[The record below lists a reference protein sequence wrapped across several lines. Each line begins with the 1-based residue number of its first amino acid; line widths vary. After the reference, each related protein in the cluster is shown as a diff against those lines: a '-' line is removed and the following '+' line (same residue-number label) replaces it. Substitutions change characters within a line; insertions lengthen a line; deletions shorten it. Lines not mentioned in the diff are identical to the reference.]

1 MITKFEKR
9 VIAFLL
15 AALMCCPVTA
25 FSAVTVHAEET
36 QGIEQQ
42 ETQSDALTDGTAVQD
57 DAAAGDPAS
66 DVQQGVPSEG
76 QSVNDLSDGAFI
88 PIQEEQYE
96 EVQDDTEESEANAAS
111 EAQQQ
116 AEEEYAVYAAQRA
129 AESNVPDEELEKVAL
144 GENGEPVRMTTD
156 ISESE
161 GRVRYLFQPEE
172 SGAYYLDVIGQGG
185 FTVYEKTDDGEKY
198 VESGITFQDYYASE
212 VFVLESG
219 KTYYIDIT
227 YEYGVAGTV
236 DWKLGQPQDITP
248 GTYEAVIS
256 EPGEKAHY
264 RLVYGDAESYYFEIH
279 GNGFFHIENGTWIPG
294 YGFSYN
300 VYQSLDTEQ
309 ECYIDVYYNDVNS
322 VGTLEWAA
330 YEVLPQEVT
339 EGESIHTVTEAD
351 GRDPVYKFVPQEDG
365 QYRITYSSVTIYDA
379 DWSYIGNSMANLEA
393 GETYYI
399 VMPSYQNQQFDWS
412 IKRPQEIE
420 IQEDETIHTAVNEVD
435 YYKFVPIESG
445 RYSVSANNV
454 TIYDKDWSWYGNSS
468 ANLTE
473 GETYYIVINSL
484 SAIDWNISKLQEVEL
499 QEGQPYHVDAS
510 QRVYFKFVPT
520 ENGRYA
526 ASASVT
532 IYDAEWNWFASGE
545 AVLTAGTTYYL
556 VLNSFYSVDFSMS
569 KLQEIEIKADEYYR
583 VDAGKNVYF
592 KFVPEESAKYDI
604 NDLHMYLY
612 DSSWNNIWGY
622 NLEAGQTYYLKPRL
636 SNANFYFCVKKAVET
651 PNEIERIPVEAG
663 GSYVTAANQSVIY
676 TFVPDETGR
685 YHFWSDTNADMILE
699 TADNVSRDWYY
710 GFNSWIDLEA
720 GVEYMIQIN
729 PSYTSNQDV
738 TWHIEK
744 AVVTAIQAGTEYTTV
759 SGQSDEYEFIPEIT
773 GYYLL
778 ESDDLGKC
786 EIYDSSW
793 KVLNASAYSMYDY
806 IEDTGFGSTVYLE
819 KDQTYYFHII
829 PNEDKAEWQINA
841 VEKDG
846 EYWYRR
852 KTDGTVEILKYLGSD
867 SSVVIPETI
876 DGAEVGSIGFGA
888 FSKNEQLE
896 TVTIP
901 SKVTALQ
908 YGAFES
914 CSNLKDVTF
923 AEGSSLQS
931 VGDSAFKECGSLE
944 NINLPDTVEEIET
957 RSFYSCSA
965 LGEINLG
972 SQLEEIGQYAFY
984 NTGLERVDIP
994 DRTQEIGV
1002 FAFSSI
1008 TALQE
1013 VTIGNSLD
1021 GIETGMFI
1029 NCENLSAIQFPSNI
1043 TYIGNSAFNNTGLTT
1058 VDIPD
1063 TVTSVGI
1070 SAFTNCKSLQEVN
1083 IGSSVTYIADSA
1095 FSGCDLKDLTIG
1107 GKVESIGMFA
1117 FSDSQNLESVVIPNS
1132 VTEIEYGAFQNCGNL
1147 LEIEIPDSVEAI
1159 GGFVFDSMNS
1169 SDNTAW
1175 YDSQEDGVIY
1185 AGKVLYKYKGTAPEG
1200 TAVTVE
1206 DGTKGIAG
1214 YAFYWQYGM
1223 TEVQIPNT
1231 VTNIGDYAFL
1241 GCEKLTEIR
1250 IPQSVTDIGEGALG
1264 YLDADGL
1271 KVEGFTIYGV
1281 AGSAAQQY
1289 AEENG
1294 FEFIEVEPEYTLG
1307 DVDANGSVDISDLR
1321 LVLRAVCGKT
1331 ELTENQK
1338 LAADVETD
1346 NDVNIQDLR
1355 KILRYVC
1362 QKIDSFE

>member
-57 DAAAGDPAS
+57 DAAAGDSAS
-66 DVQQGVPSEG
+66 DVQQDVPSEG

-129 AESNVPDEELEKVAL
+129 AESNVPDEELEKVAM

-185 FTVYEKTDDGEKY
+185 FTVYEKTDDGEEKQ
-198 VESGITFQDYYASE
+198 EIADGMSSSQDGYDSE
-212 VFVLESG
+212 IFEAQTG
-219 KTYYIDIT
+219 KTYYIDIM
-227 YEYGVAGTV
+227 YDYSESAGTV
-236 DWKLGQPQDITP
+236 EWKMGRPQDVTS

-256 EPGEKAHY
+256 EPGERAHY
-264 RLVYGDAESYYFEIH
+264 RLIYGETDTYYFDVD
-279 GNGFFHIENGTWIPG
+279 GSQNGYLHLENGTWI
-294 YGFSYN
+294 YGAGFNYGSYE
-300 VYQSLDTEQ
+300 VLDPEQ
-309 ECYIDVYYNDVNS
+309 ECYIEIYYDDVS
-322 VGTLEWAA
+322 TVGTLTWSVN
-330 YEVLPQEVT
+330 EVILQDVEVT
-339 EGESIHTVTEAD
+339 EGKTIHTVTEAD
-351 GRDPVYKFVPQEDG
+351 GQNPVYKFVPQESG
-365 QYRITYSSVTIYDA
+365 QYRISYSSVTVYA
-379 DWSYIGNSMANLEA
+379 DNWLWAGNSMADLTA

-399 VMPSYQNQQFDWS
+399 VLHSYRSEEFDWS
-412 IKRPQEIE
+412 IRRPQEIE
-420 IQEDETIHTAVNEVD
+420 IHEGETIHTEANGID
-435 YYKFVPIESG
+435 YYKFVPQETG
-445 RYSVSANNV
+445 RYSISTYAV
-454 TIYDKDWSWYGNSS
+454 TVYDEEWNWYASGET
-468 ANLTE
+468 NLTA
-473 GETYYIVINSL
+473 GETYYLMLSNS
-484 SAIDWNISKLQEVEL
+484 SDIDWCISK
-499 QEGQPYHVDAS
+499 
-510 QRVYFKFVPT
+510 
-520 ENGRYA
+520 
-526 ASASVT
+526 
-532 IYDAEWNWFASGE
+532 
-545 AVLTAGTTYYL
+545 
-556 VLNSFYSVDFSMS
+556 M
-569 KLQEIEIKADEYYR
+569 QEIEIKADEYYR

-592 KFVPEESAKYDI
+592 KFVPEDSAKYDI
-604 NDLHMYLY
+604 NDSRMYLY
-612 DSSWNNIWGY
+612 DSSWNNIWNY
-622 NLEAGQTYYLKPRL
+622 NLEAGQTYYLKPRS
-636 SNANFYFCVKKAVET
+636 SNTNFYFCVKKAVEIPDET
-651 PNEIERIPVEAG
+651 ERIPVEAG
-663 GSYVTAANQSVIY
+663 GSYVTAVNQSVIY

-685 YHFWSDTNADMILE
+685 YHFWSDTKANMILE

-720 GVEYMIQIN
+720 GVEYTIQIN

-744 AVVTAIQAGTEYTTV
+744 AGVTAIQAGTEYTTV

-852 KTDGTVEILKYLGSD
+852 KAEGTVEILKYLGSD

-888 FSKNEQLE
+888 FSKNVQLE

-923 AEGSSLQS
+923 AEGSTLQS

-944 NINLPDTVEEIET
+944 NINLPDTVEKIET
-957 RSFYSCSA
+957 RSFYTCSA

-972 SQLEEIGQYAFY
+972 PQLEEIGREAFY
-984 NTGLERVDIP
+984 DAGLESVNIP
-994 DRTQEIGV
+994 DSTQEIGEY
-1002 FAFSSI
+1002 AFCANTS
-1008 TALQE
+1008 LQE
-1013 VTIGNSLD
+1013 VTLGSGLD
-1021 GIETGMFI
+1021 GIEPGMFVS
-1029 NCENLSAIQFPSNI
+1029 CENLSTIKFPSNI
-1043 TYIGNSAFNNTGLTT
+1043 TYIGDSAFNDTGLTT

-1063 TVTSVGI
+1063 TVTSVGT
-1070 SAFTNCKSLQEVN
+1070 SAFANCKSLQEVN
-1083 IGSSVTYIADSA
+1083 IGSGMTHIADSA

-1117 FSDSQNLESVVIPNS
+1117 FSSSQNLESVVIPNS

-1147 LEIEIPDSVEAI
+1147 LEIEIPDSIEAI

-1169 SDNTAW
+1169 SNNTAW
-1175 YDSQEDGVIY
+1175 YDSQEDGVVY

-1200 TAVTVE
+1200 TVVTVE

-1214 YAFYWQYGM
+1214 YAFYWQYGI

-1231 VTNIGDYAFL
+1231 MTNIGDYAFL

-1250 IPQSVTDIGEGALG
+1250 IPQSVTKIGEGALG

-1331 ELTENQK
+1331 ELTDNQK
-1338 LAADVETD
+1338 LAADVEKD
-1346 NDVNIQDLR
+1346 NAVNIQDLR

-1362 QKIDSFE
+1362 RKIDSFE

>member
-9 VIAFLL
+9 VIAVLL

-25 FSAVTVHAEET
+25 FSAVTVNAEET
-36 QGIEQQ
+36 QDTEQQ
-42 ETQSDALTDGTAVQD
+42 ETQSDALADGTAVQD

-66 DVQQGVPSEG
+66 DVQQDVPSEG

-96 EVQDDTEESEANAAS
+96 EVQDDTEESEANAVS

-129 AESNVPDEELEKVAL
+129 AESNVPDEELEKVAM
-144 GENGEPVRMTTD
+144 GENGESVRMTTD

-161 GRVRYLFQPEE
+161 GSVRYLFQPEE

-185 FTVYEKTDDGEKY
+185 FTVYEKTDDGEEKQ
-198 VESGITFQDYYASE
+198 EIADGMSSSQDGYDSE
-212 VFVLESG
+212 IFEAQTG
-219 KTYYIDIT
+219 KTYYIDIM
-227 YEYGVAGTV
+227 YDYSESAGTV
-236 DWKLGQPQDITP
+236 EWKMGRPQDVTS

-256 EPGEKAHY
+256 EPGERAHY
-264 RLVYGDAESYYFEIH
+264 RLIYGETDTYYFDVD
-279 GNGFFHIENGTWIPG
+279 GSQNGYLHLENGTWI
-294 YGFSYN
+294 YGAGFNYGSYE
-300 VYQSLDTEQ
+300 VLDPEQ
-309 ECYIDVYYNDVNS
+309 ECYIEIYYDDVS
-322 VGTLEWAA
+322 TVGTLTWSVN
-330 YEVLPQEVT
+330 EVILQDVEVT
-339 EGESIHTVTEAD
+339 EGKTIHTVTEAD
-351 GRDPVYKFVPQEDG
+351 GQNPVYKFVPQESG
-365 QYRITYSSVTIYDA
+365 QYRISYSSVTVYA
-379 DWSYIGNSMANLEA
+379 DNWLWAGNSMADLTA

-399 VMPSYQNQQFDWS
+399 VLHSYRSEEFDWS
-412 IKRPQEIE
+412 IRRPQEIE
-420 IQEDETIHTAVNEVD
+420 IHEGETIHTEANGID
-435 YYKFVPIESG
+435 YYKFVPQETG
-445 RYSVSANNV
+445 RYSISTYAV
-454 TIYDKDWSWYGNSS
+454 TVYDEEWNWYASGET
-468 ANLTE
+468 NLTA
-473 GETYYIVINSL
+473 GETYYLMLSNS
-484 SAIDWNISKLQEVEL
+484 SDIDWCISK
-499 QEGQPYHVDAS
+499 
-510 QRVYFKFVPT
+510 
-520 ENGRYA
+520 
-526 ASASVT
+526 
-532 IYDAEWNWFASGE
+532 
-545 AVLTAGTTYYL
+545 
-556 VLNSFYSVDFSMS
+556 M
-569 KLQEIEIKADEYYR
+569 QEIEIKADEYYR

-592 KFVPEESAKYDI
+592 KFVPEDSAKYDI
-604 NDLHMYLY
+604 NDSRMYLY
-612 DSSWNNIWGY
+612 DSSWNNIWNY
-622 NLEAGQTYYLKPRL
+622 NLEAGQTYYLKPKS
-636 SNANFYFCVKKAVET
+636 SNINFYFCVKETVEIPDET
-651 PNEIERIPVEAG
+651 ERIPVEAG
-663 GSYVTAANQSVIY
+663 DSYVTAVNQSVIY

-685 YHFWSDTNADMILE
+685 YHFWSDTNANMILE
-699 TADNVSRDWYY
+699 TIDSVSRDWYY
-710 GFNSWIDLEA
+710 GFNSWINLEA
-720 GVEYMIQIN
+720 GVEYTIQIN
-729 PSYTSNQDV
+729 PSYTSNQDA

-744 AVVTAIQAGTEYTTV
+744 AGVTVIQAGTKYTTV
-759 SGQSDEYEFIPEIT
+759 SGESDEYEFIPDT
-773 GYYLL
+773 AGYYLL
-778 ESDDLGKC
+778 ESDDLGRC
-786 EIYDSSW
+786 EICDSNGNL
-793 KVLNASAYSMYDY
+793 LNSSSDRMYNY

-819 KDQTYYFHII
+819 KGQTYYFHII
-829 PNEDKAEWQINA
+829 SSGDKADWQINA
-841 VEKDG
+841 VENDG
-846 EYWYRR
+846 DYWYRT
-852 KTDGTVEILKYLGSD
+852 KADGTVEILKYLGSD
-867 SSVVIPETI
+867 SSVDIPETI
-876 DGAEVGSIGFGA
+876 AGAEVGSIGFGA
-888 FSKNEQLE
+888 FSENSQLE
-896 TVTIP
+896 RVTIP

-914 CSNLKDVTF
+914 CENLKDVTF
-923 AEGSSLQS
+923 AEGSTLQS

-957 RSFYSCSA
+957 RSFYYCSA
-965 LGEINLG
+965 LGEINMG
-972 SQLEEIGQYAFY
+972 SQLEEIGSDAFFY
-984 NTGLERVDIP
+984 TSLESVNIP
-994 DRTQEIGV
+994 DSTQKIGEY
-1002 FAFSSI
+1002 AFSSN
-1008 TALQE
+1008 ASLRE
-1013 VTIGNSLD
+1013 VTLGSGLD
-1021 GIETGMFI
+1021 GIEQGMFV

-1043 TYIGNSAFNNTGLTT
+1043 TYIGDSAFNYTGLTA

-1063 TVTSVGI
+1063 TVTSIGI
-1070 SAFTNCKSLQEVN
+1070 SAFANCKSLQEVN
-1083 IGSSVTYIADSA
+1083 IGSGMTYIADSA

-1117 FSDSQNLESVVIPNS
+1117 FSGSQNLESVVIPNS

-1147 LEIEIPDSVEAI
+1147 LEIEIPDSIEAI

-1169 SDNTAW
+1169 SNNTAW
-1175 YDSQEDGVIY
+1175 YDSQEDGIVY
-1185 AGKVLYKYKGTAPEG
+1185 AGKVLYKYKGMAPEG

-1214 YAFYWQYGM
+1214 YAFYWQYGI

>member
-57 DAAAGDPAS
+57 DAAAGDSAS
-66 DVQQGVPSEG
+66 DVQQDVPSEG

-129 AESNVPDEELEKVAL
+129 AESNVPDEELEKVAM

-185 FTVYEKTDDGEKY
+185 FTVYEKTDDGEEKQ
-198 VESGITFQDYYASE
+198 EIADGMSSSQDGYDSE
-212 VFVLESG
+212 IFEAQTG
-219 KTYYIDIT
+219 KTYYIDIM
-227 YEYGVAGTV
+227 YDYSESAGTV
-236 DWKLGQPQDITP
+236 EWKMGRPQDVTS

-256 EPGEKAHY
+256 EPGERAHY
-264 RLVYGDAESYYFEIH
+264 RLIYGETDTYYFDVD
-279 GNGFFHIENGTWIPG
+279 GSQNGYLHLENGTWI
-294 YGFSYN
+294 YGAGFNYGSYE
-300 VYQSLDTEQ
+300 VLDPEQ
-309 ECYIDVYYNDVNS
+309 ECYIEIYYDDVS
-322 VGTLEWAA
+322 TVGTLTWSVN
-330 YEVLPQEVT
+330 EVILQDVEVT
-339 EGESIHTVTEAD
+339 EGKTIHTVTEAD
-351 GRDPVYKFVPQEDG
+351 GQNPVYKFVPQESG
-365 QYRITYSSVTIYDA
+365 QYRISYSSVTVYA
-379 DWSYIGNSMANLEA
+379 DNWLWAGNSMADLTA

-399 VMPSYQNQQFDWS
+399 VLHSYRSEEFDWS
-412 IKRPQEIE
+412 IRRPQEIE
-420 IQEDETIHTAVNEVD
+420 IHEGETIHTEANGID
-435 YYKFVPIESG
+435 YYKFVPQETG
-445 RYSVSANNV
+445 RYSISTYAV
-454 TIYDKDWSWYGNSS
+454 TVYDEEWNWYASGET
-468 ANLTE
+468 NLTA
-473 GETYYIVINSL
+473 GETYYLMLSNS
-484 SAIDWNISKLQEVEL
+484 SDIDWCISK
-499 QEGQPYHVDAS
+499 
-510 QRVYFKFVPT
+510 
-520 ENGRYA
+520 
-526 ASASVT
+526 
-532 IYDAEWNWFASGE
+532 
-545 AVLTAGTTYYL
+545 
-556 VLNSFYSVDFSMS
+556 M
-569 KLQEIEIKADEYYR
+569 QEIEIKADEYYR

-592 KFVPEESAKYDI
+592 KFVPEDSAKYDI
-604 NDLHMYLY
+604 NDSRMYLY
-612 DSSWNNIWGY
+612 DSSWNNIWNY
-622 NLEAGQTYYLKPRL
+622 NLEAGQTYYLKPRS
-636 SNANFYFCVKKAVET
+636 SNTNFYFCVKKAVEIPDET
-651 PNEIERIPVEAG
+651 ERIPVEAG
-663 GSYVTAANQSVIY
+663 GSYVTAVNQSVIY

-685 YHFWSDTNADMILE
+685 YHFWSDTKANMILE

-720 GVEYMIQIN
+720 GVEYTIQIN

-744 AVVTAIQAGTEYTTV
+744 AGVTAIQAGTEYTTV

-852 KTDGTVEILKYLGSD
+852 KAEGTVEILKYLGSD

-888 FSKNEQLE
+888 FSKNVQLE

-923 AEGSSLQS
+923 AEGSTLQS

-944 NINLPDTVEEIET
+944 NINLPDTVEKIET
-957 RSFYSCSA
+957 RSFYTCSA

-972 SQLEEIGQYAFY
+972 PQLEEIGREAFY
-984 NTGLERVDIP
+984 DAGLESVNIP
-994 DRTQEIGV
+994 NSTQEIGEY
-1002 FAFSSI
+1002 AFCANTS
-1008 TALQE
+1008 LQE
-1013 VTIGNSLD
+1013 VTLGSGLD
-1021 GIETGMFI
+1021 GIEPGMFVS
-1029 NCENLSAIQFPSNI
+1029 CENLSTIKFPSNI
-1043 TYIGNSAFNNTGLTT
+1043 TYIGDSAFNDTGLTT

-1063 TVTSVGI
+1063 TVTSVGT
-1070 SAFTNCKSLQEVN
+1070 SAFANCKSLQEVN
-1083 IGSSVTYIADSA
+1083 IGSGMTHIADSA

-1117 FSDSQNLESVVIPNS
+1117 FSSSQNLESVVIPNS

-1147 LEIEIPDSVEAI
+1147 LEIEIPDSIEAI

-1169 SDNTAW
+1169 SNNTAW
-1175 YDSQEDGVIY
+1175 YDSQEDGVVY

-1200 TAVTVE
+1200 TVVTVE

-1214 YAFYWQYGM
+1214 YAFYWQYGI

-1231 VTNIGDYAFL
+1231 MTNIGDYAFL

-1250 IPQSVTDIGEGALG
+1250 IPQSVTKIGEGALG

-1331 ELTENQK
+1331 ELTDNQK
-1338 LAADVETD
+1338 LAADVEKD
-1346 NDVNIQDLR
+1346 NAVNIQDLR

-1362 QKIDSFE
+1362 RKIDSFE

>member
-25 FSAVTVHAEET
+25 FSAVTVNAEET
-36 QGIEQQ
+36 QDTEQQ
-42 ETQSDALTDGTAVQD
+42 ETQSDALADGTVAQD
-57 DAAAGDPAS
+57 DAAAGDSAS
-66 DVQQGVPSEG
+66 DVQQDVSSEG

-88 PIQEEQYE
+88 PIQEEPYE
-96 EVQDDTEESEANAAS
+96 EAQDETEESEENAAA
-111 EAQQQ
+111 EAQQR
-116 AEEEYAVYAAQRA
+116 AEEEYAAYAAQRA
-129 AESNVPDEELEKVAL
+129 AESDVPDEELEKVAL
-144 GENGEPVRMTTD
+144 GENGEPARMTTD

-161 GRVRYLFQPEE
+161 GIVRYLFQPEE

-185 FTVYEKTDDGEKY
+185 FSVYEKTDDGEEY
-198 VESGITFQDYYASE
+198 VGSGTTFQDYYASE
-212 VFVLESG
+212 VFVLESR

-227 YEYGVAGTV
+227 YEYGAAGTV
-236 DWKLGQPQDITP
+236 EWKLGQPQDITP

-264 RLVYGDAESYYFEIH
+264 RLVYGETDLYYFEID
-279 GNGFFHIENGTWIPG
+279 GNGRGWVSIQDGSSE
-294 YGFSYN
+294 YSFSYDA
-300 VYQSLDTEQ
+300 YRSLDKAQ
-309 ECYIDVYYNDVNS
+309 DCFIDIYYDDVND
-322 VGTLEWAA
+322 VGTLNLQVS
-330 YEVLPQEVT
+330 EVFPQEVK
-339 EGESIHTVTEAD
+339 EGESIHTVTEA
-351 GRDPVYKFVPQEDG
+351 GGQEPVYRFVPQGDG
-365 QYRITYSSVTIYDA
+365 QYRVTYSGATIYDA
-379 DWSYIGNSMANLEA
+379 DCNYIGNSMANLEA

-420 IQEDETIHTAVNEVD
+420 IQEGETIHTAANEVD

-473 GETYYIVINSL
+473 GETYYIVINSS
-484 SAIDWNISKLQEVEL
+484 SAIDWNISKLQEIEL

-532 IYDAEWNWFASGE
+532 IYDAGWNWFASGE
-545 AVLTAGTTYYL
+545 AVLTAGTTYYI

-569 KLQEIEIKADEYYR
+569 KLQEIEIKADVYYR
-583 VDAGKNVYF
+583 VDAGKSVYF
-592 KFVPEESAKYDI
+592 KFVPEESAEYDI
-604 NDLHMYLY
+604 NDSRMYLY
-612 DSSWNNIWGY
+612 NSSWSNLWNY
-622 NLEAGQTYYLKPRL
+622 NLEAGQTYYLKPR
-636 SNANFYFCVKKAVET
+636 SSSTNFYFCVKKAVET
-651 PNEIERIPVEAG
+651 PDETERIPVQAG
-663 GSYVTAANQSVIY
+663 GTYVTVPAQGVRY
-676 TFVPDETGR
+676 TFVPEETGR
-685 YHFWSDTNADMILE
+685 YHFWSDTNANIMLDFPE
-699 TADNVSRDWYY
+699 DYRWYY
-710 GFNSWIDLEA
+710 GFSSWIDLDA
-720 GVEYMIQIN
+720 GTEYEILL
-729 PSYTSNQDV
+729 SSSNGNDQEDI

-744 AVVTAIQAGTEYTTV
+744 AGLTAIQAGTEYTTV
-759 SGQSDEYEFIPEIT
+759 FGQPDEYEFTPVTT

-778 ESDDLGKC
+778 ESDDLGEC
-786 EIYDSSW
+786 EIYDSSRSE
-793 KVLNASAYSMYDY
+793 LNSYSYNMYDY
-806 IEDTGFGSTVYLE
+806 IDDTGFGSTVYLE

-852 KTDGTVEILKYLGSD
+852 KADGTVEILKYLGSD

-965 LGEINLG
+965 LWEINLG

-1117 FSDSQNLESVVIPNS
+1117 FSSSQNLESVVIPNS
-1132 VTEIEYGAFQNCGNL
+1132 VTEIEYGAFQNCRNL

-1169 SDNTAW
+1169 SNNTAW
-1175 YDSQEDGVIY
+1175 YDSQEDGVVY

-1200 TAVTVE
+1200 TAVTIE

-1223 TEVQIPNT
+1223 TEAQLPNT

-1241 GCEKLTEIR
+1241 GCEKLTEIQ
-1250 IPQSVTDIGEGALG
+1250 IPQSVTEIGEGALG

-1331 ELTENQK
+1331 ELTDNQK
-1338 LAADVETD
+1338 LAADVEKD

-1362 QKIDSFE
+1362 RKIDSFE

>member
-9 VIAFLL
+9 AIAFLL

-25 FSAVTVHAEET
+25 FSAVTVNAEET
-36 QGIEQQ
+36 QETEQQ
-42 ETQSDALTDGTAVQD
+42 EAQTNVQENETAVQD
-57 DAAAGDPAS
+57 SVAADEAAS
-66 DVQQGVPSEG
+66 DVQQDTTSER
-76 QSVNDLSDGAFI
+76 QSVNDLDDGAFI

-96 EVQDDTEESEANAAS
+96 EVQGDTEESEANAAS

-116 AEEEYAVYAAQRA
+116 AEEEYAVYAAHRA

-144 GENGEPVRMTTD
+144 GEKGEPVRMTTD

-161 GRVRYLFQPEE
+161 GSVRYLFQPEE

-185 FTVYEKTDDGEKY
+185 FTVYEKTDDGEEY
-198 VESGITFQDYYASE
+198 VGSGTTFQDYYASE

-227 YEYGVAGTV
+227 YEYGAAGTV

-294 YGFSYN
+294 YRYSLN
-300 VYQSLDTEQ
+300 VYKSLDTEQ

-330 YEVLPQEVT
+330 CEVLPQEVT

-351 GRDPVYKFVPQEDG
+351 GQDPVYKFVPQEDG

-379 DWSYIGNSMANLEA
+379 DWYYIGNSMANLEA

-399 VMPSYQNQQFDWS
+399 V
-412 IKRPQEIE
+412 I
-420 IQEDETIHTAVNEVD
+420 
-435 YYKFVPIESG
+435 
-445 RYSVSANNV
+445 
-454 TIYDKDWSWYGNSS
+454 NSS
-468 ANLTE
+468 
-473 GETYYIVINSL
+473 

-520 ENGRYA
+520 ENGWYA

-532 IYDAEWNWFASGE
+532 IYDAEWNWFSSGE

-556 VLNSFYSVDFSMS
+556 VLYSFYSVDFSMS
-569 KLQEIEIKADEYYR
+569 KMQEIKIKADEYYR
-583 VDAGKNVYF
+583 VDAGKGVYF

-604 NDLHMYLY
+604 NDSRMDLY
-612 DSSWNNIWGY
+612 NSSWNNIWDY
-622 NLEAGQTYYLKPRL
+622 NLEAGQTYYLKPR
-636 SNANFYFCVKKAVET
+636 SSSTNFYFCVKKAVET
-651 PNEIERIPVEAG
+651 PDETERIPVQAG
-663 GSYVTAANQSVIY
+663 GSYVTAVNQSVIY

-685 YHFWSDTNADMILE
+685 YHFWSDTNANMIFE
-699 TADNVSRDWYY
+699 TAGNISRDWYY
-710 GFNSWIDLEA
+710 GFNSWLDLEA
-720 GVEYMIQIN
+720 GVEYTIQIN

-744 AVVTAIQAGTEYTTV
+744 AGLTAIQAGTEYTTV
-759 SGQSDEYEFIPEIT
+759 FGQSDEYEFTPETT

-778 ESDDLGKC
+778 ESDDLGEC
-786 EIYDSSW
+786 EIYDSSRSE
-793 KVLNASAYSMYDY
+793 LNSYSYNMYDY
-806 IEDTGFGSTVYLE
+806 IDDTGFGSTVYLE
-819 KDQTYYFHII
+819 KNQTYYFHIL
-829 PNEDKAEWQINA
+829 PSGDKADWRINA
-841 VEKDG
+841 VENDG
-846 EYWYRR
+846 EYWYRT

-867 SSVVIPETI
+867 SSVDIPETI

-888 FSKNEQLE
+888 FSQNSQLE
-896 TVTIP
+896 KVTIP
-901 SKVTALQ
+901 SKVTGLQ

-923 AEGSSLQS
+923 AGGSTLQS

-944 NINLPDTVEEIET
+944 NINLPDTVEEIESQ
-957 RSFYSCSA
+957 SFYSCSA

-972 SQLEEIGQYAFY
+972 PQLEQIGRYAFY
-984 NTGLERVDIP
+984 NTGLERVNIP

-1008 TALQE
+1008 ASLRE
-1013 VTIGNSLD
+1013 VTIGSGLD
-1021 GIETGMFI
+1021 GIEPGMFTD
-1029 NCENLSAIQFPSNI
+1029 CENLSAIQFPSNI
-1043 TYIGNSAFNNTGLTT
+1043 TYIGNSAFNNIGLTA

-1070 SAFTNCKSLQEVN
+1070 SAFADCKSLQEVN
-1083 IGSSVTYIADSA
+1083 LGSNMTYIADSA
-1095 FSGCDLKDLTIG
+1095 FSGCALKDITIG

-1117 FSDSQNLESVVIPNS
+1117 FSSSQNLESVVIPNS
-1132 VTEIEYGAFQNCGNL
+1132 VTEIEYGAFQNCRNL
-1147 LEIEIPDSVEAI
+1147 LEIDIPDSVEAI
-1159 GGFVFDSMNS
+1159 GGFAFDSMNS
-1169 SDNTAW
+1169 SSNTAW
-1175 YDSQEDGVIY
+1175 YDSQEDGVVY
-1185 AGKVLYKYKGTAPEG
+1185 AGMVLYKYKGTAPEG

-1223 TEVQIPNT
+1223 TEIQIPNT

-1241 GCEKLTEIR
+1241 GCEKLTEIQ
-1250 IPQSVTDIGEGALG
+1250 IPQNVTEIGEGALG
-1264 YLDADGL
+1264 FLDEDGL

-1321 LVLRAVCGKT
+1321 LVLRSVCGKT
-1331 ELTENQK
+1331 ELTDNQK
-1338 LAADVETD
+1338 LAADVEKD
-1346 NDVNIQDLR
+1346 NAVNIQDLR

-1362 QKIDSFE
+1362 RKIDSFE

>member
-36 QGIEQQ
+36 QDTEQQ
-42 ETQSDALTDGTAVQD
+42 ETQSDALADGTAVQD

-66 DVQQGVPSEG
+66 DVQQDVPSEG

-88 PIQEEQYE
+88 PIQEQQYE

-129 AESNVPDEELEKVAL
+129 AESNVPDEELEKVVL

-156 ISESE
+156 ISETE
-161 GRVRYLFQPEE
+161 GSVRYLFQPEE

-185 FTVYEKTDDGEKY
+185 FSVYEKTDDGEEY
-198 VESGITFQDYYASE
+198 VGSGTTFQDYYASE

-219 KTYYIDIT
+219 KTYYIDIA

-379 DWSYIGNSMANLEA
+379 DWYYIGNSMANLEA
-393 GETYYI
+393 
-399 VMPSYQNQQFDWS
+399 
-412 IKRPQEIE
+412 
-420 IQEDETIHTAVNEVD
+420 
-435 YYKFVPIESG
+435 
-445 RYSVSANNV
+445 
-454 TIYDKDWSWYGNSS
+454 
-468 ANLTE
+468 

-526 ASASVT
+526 ASVSVT

-651 PNEIERIPVEAG
+651 PDEIERIPVEAG
-663 GSYVTAANQSVIY
+663 GSYVTAVNQSVIY

-720 GVEYMIQIN
+720 GVEYTIQIN

-852 KTDGTVEILKYLGSD
+852 KADGTVEILKYLGSD

-876 DGAEVGSIGFGA
+876 DGVEVGSIGFGA

-965 LGEINLG
+965 LWEINLG

-1117 FSDSQNLESVVIPNS
+1117 FSSSQNLESVVIPNS
-1132 VTEIEYGAFQNCGNL
+1132 VTEIEYGAFQNCRNL
-1147 LEIEIPDSVEAI
+1147 LEIDIPDSVEAI
-1159 GGFVFDSMNS
+1159 GGFAFDSMNS
-1169 SDNTAW
+1169 SSNTAW
-1175 YDSQEDGVIY
+1175 YDSQEDGVVY

-1200 TAVTVE
+1200 TAVTIE

-1223 TEVQIPNT
+1223 TEIQIPNT

-1241 GCEKLTEIR
+1241 GCEKLTEIQ
-1250 IPQSVTDIGEGALG
+1250 IPQSVTEIGEGALG

-1289 AEENG
+1289 AEKNG

-1321 LVLRAVCGKT
+1321 LVLRSVCGKT
-1331 ELTENQK
+1331 ELTDNQK
-1338 LAADVETD
+1338 LAADVEKD
-1346 NDVNIQDLR
+1346 NAVNIQDLR

-1362 QKIDSFE
+1362 RKIDSFE